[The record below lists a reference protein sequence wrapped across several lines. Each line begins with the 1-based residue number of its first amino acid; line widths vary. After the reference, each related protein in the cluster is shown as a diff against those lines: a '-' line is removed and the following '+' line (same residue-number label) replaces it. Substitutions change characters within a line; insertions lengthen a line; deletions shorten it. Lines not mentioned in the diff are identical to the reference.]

1 MTDTRSDTQTD
12 VHGTCDPRFEAV
24 RDAFAANF
32 TSGEDLGASVSVVL
46 EGQPVVD
53 LWAGYADGD
62 RTRPWERDTIVNV
75 YSTTKTMTALSAVL
89 LADRGE
95 LDFHA
100 PVARYWPEF
109 AQNGKAAIEV
119 RHLMSHSSGLS
130 GWDQPITADDL
141 YDWDRVTSLLA
152 AQAPWW
158 EPGTASGYHAV
169 SQGYLVGEVVR
180 RVSGQSL
187 GAFFRDELATPLG
200 ADFHIGLPPSED
212 TRVADLQPPEELAAD
227 TAPDDGTVA
236 ARTLR
241 NPRLTALEPRTSQW
255 RRAEIPAAGGIG
267 NARSVARV
275 QSLLA
280 CGGELD
286 GRRLLSEAGCAA
298 VFDEQTNGTDL
309 VLGLPVIFGMGY
321 GLNGPERLLSPNPRT
336 CYWGGWGGSVVIVDL
351 DARLCF
357 SYVPNRM
364 VSTTTGDM
372 RSYSINRAVYAS
384 LGLI

>member
-1 MTDTRSDTQTD
+1 
-12 VHGTCDPRFEAV
+12 
-24 RDAFAANF
+24 
-32 TSGEDLGASVSVVL
+32 
-46 EGQPVVD
+46 
-53 LWAGYADGD
+53 
-62 RTRPWERDTIVNV
+62 
-75 YSTTKTMTALSAVL
+75 MTALSALL

-95 LDFHA
+95 LDLHA

-109 AQNGKAAIEV
+109 AQNGKATIEV

-130 GWDQPITADDL
+130 GWDQPITAEDL
-141 YDWDRVTSLLA
+141 YDWDKVTSLLA

-158 EPGTASGYHAV
+158 EPGTASGYHSI

-180 RVSGQSL
+180 RVSGKSL
-187 GAFFRDELATPLG
+187 GAFFRDEIATPLG

-212 TRVADLQPPEELAAD
+212 PRVADLQPPDDLAAD
-227 TAPDDGTVA
+227 AAPDDGSVA

-241 NPRLTALEPRTSQW
+241 NPRLTALEPRTPAW

-286 GRRLLSEAGCAA
+286 GRRLLSAAGCAA
-298 VFDEQTNGTDL
+298 VFEQQTNGIDL

-372 RSYSINRAVYAS
+372 RSYTINRAVYSS